1 MYIFSYTLQGNN
13 MKFFEKTALKSTT
26 IANYAKGRAKQWADL
41 MRANVQVNRRFG
53 QIKEK
58 QVGIFKGDA
67 RNDFQRIRNLEI
79 NDALKTSK
87 GALRE
92 EAADLTG
99 KQIKYFAKKVKAGD
113 VGYTDFRNLIY
124 RR

>member
-1 MYIFSYTLQGNN
+1 
-13 MKFFEKTALKSTT
+13 MKYFEKTALKNTT

-41 MRANVQVNRRFG
+41 MRANVQVNRRQG
-53 QIKEK
+53 HINKK

-79 NDALKTSK
+79 EDALKTSK
-87 GALRE
+87 EALRE
-92 EAADLTG
+92 EAAHTTG
-99 KQIKYFAKKVKAGD
+99 KEIKFFTKKIKSGD